1 MRWWKDPLVAF
12 LLLGAVIFLLARF
25 FSAEGISFD
34 VVVDESDIKQL
45 NDKWDLQMR
54 RPPTQEELDDLIAQF
69 VKEEIYY
76 RESQRLG
83 LLVNDSIVRQRMVQ
97 KLTFLTEDVATA
109 RPLDKKALRAYF
121 DANINDYRVAERFS
135 FSHRY
140 FSSDRREDAQTD
152 AGNALGTSERG
163 DPFMLQKKYK
173 QRTEGQIGDLFGRE
187 FAEAVSNLEPGKSW
201 QGPFESAYGWH
212 IVKLEEKESSFIP
225 EYSTVSGR
233 VAVEAKQAARRVAND
248 SYYEDLLTR
257 YNVSYPALKKE

>member
-1 MRWWKDPLVAF
+1 MRWWRDPLVAF
-12 LLLGAVIFLLARF
+12 LLLGAAIFLLARF
-25 FSAEGISFD
+25 FSADGIPFD

-152 AGNALGTSERG
+152 AGNALRSGWRA
-163 DPFMLQKKYK
+163 
-173 QRTEGQIGDLFGRE
+173 RT
-187 FAEAVSNLEPGKSW
+187 
-201 QGPFESAYGWH
+201 
-212 IVKLEEKESSFIP
+212 
-225 EYSTVSGR
+225 
-233 VAVEAKQAARRVAND
+233 
-248 SYYEDLLTR
+248 
-257 YNVSYPALKKE
+257 